1 MEEKKGIQKE
11 CKQAAAETEAEKTSL
26 AEDELEKAAGGVIR
40 PVSKGGYA

>member
-11 CKQAAAETEAEKTSL
+11 CKQAAAEVEAEKMPFT
-26 AEDELEKAAGGVIR
+26 EDELEKAAGGVIR